1 MKKLLTNLVF
11 ILCIALVA
19 TSCKDEDD
27 STGPSD
33 LKIGEMT
40 ATVGGDDFKAGNA
53 LYFNSTNLVS
63 GGEQVGGLT
72 NLYDVNTISV
82 QLAQVG
88 GEPEV
93 KSYTAI
99 CFYQET
105 RGSAPGATT
114 TESWNANNGT
124 CEITEIDGDM
134 VKGTFS
140 FTGTN
145 SDDGTTKKVSGSFY
159 VQRQG

>member
-11 ILCIALVA
+11 ILCLALIA

-40 ATVGGDDFKAGNA
+40 ATVDGDDFKAGNA
-53 LYFNSTNLVS
+53 LYYNSTNLVS
-63 GGEQVGGLT
+63 GIEKVGSITSADG
-72 NLYDVNTISV
+72 NTISI
-82 QLAQVG
+82 QLAQLG

-93 KSYTAI
+93 KSYNAI
-99 CFYQET
+99 CYYQET
-105 RGSAPGATT
+105 RGDFGTSV
-114 TESWNANNGT
+114 TESWNATNGT

-145 SDDGTTKKVSGSFY
+145 DDDGTTKEVSGSFY